1 MSQQTQEPVG
11 GPSARD
17 ERGRFASGNKGGPG
31 NPFGRRL
38 AAMREA
44 VQRAVTVEAIEQLMG
59 VLLGKAMAGD
69 LGAAKLVLQYAVGKP
84 KAVVEPDRM
93 DAEEWEVVQ
102 ESWVPARVCTELL
115 AGVPVGAAN
124 VMVDAVA
131 EARTEQLGA
140 ALRDPAAAAG
150 MFAEVDDD
158 DRPLTA
164 EEIAEA
170 KREWVEAKERV
181 AAMMGATAPSFA
193 RANGECD
200 AEPAVKCRDKRGAAA
215 ADGGGEPQ
223 GEEIR
228 RPSFAGVNGG

>member
-1 MSQQTQEPVG
+1 
-11 GPSARD
+11 
-17 ERGRFASGNKGGPG
+17 KGGPG

-84 KAVVEPDRM
+84 KPVVEPDRM
-93 DAEEWEVVQ
+93 DAEEWEVTQ
-102 ESWVPARVCTELL
+102 ESWVPAAACTELL

-131 EARTEQLGA
+131 ETRTEQLA
-140 ALRDPAAAAG
+140 LALRDPAAAAG

-158 DRPLTA
+158 DRPLTP

-181 AAMMGATAPSFA
+181 AAMMAGAAPSFTG
-193 RANGECD
+193 ANGESD
-200 AEPAVKCRDKRGAAA
+200 AAPAVKHRDKRGTAAA
-215 ADGGGEPQ
+215 ADAKGSAFQ
-223 GEEIR
+223 GEHAQAE
-228 RPSFAGVNGG
+228 PSAR